1 MDLHSH
7 LSNAEP
13 AAIEALYRQFLDDPN
28 SVDPTW
34 RHFFLG
40 FDFAQRIYGE
50 DALDQGGAPSGG
62 AASASGPPVAPK
74 EFRVINLILAYR
86 TRGHLFTKTNP
97 VRARRDYSPDLSIA
111 HFGLDESDLDTTFEA
126 GSEVGIG
133 PAPLRDIIA
142 HLEATYC
149 HSIGIEFM
157 YIREPDRWNWFKD
170 HIELANR
177 PVLTVEEKK
186 QIFKKLNQATVF
198 EEFLQKKFVG
208 QKRFSVEGGESLLP
222 ALDAIVERGS
232 ELGAVEFIIGMAHRG
247 RLNTLAHILNKPY
260 TDIFEE
266 FAGKAYD
273 HDDDFDGDVKYHMG
287 YSTDFTADT
296 GVPIHIT
303 LAPNPSHLEAVDPVV
318 GGIARARIERGHQN
332 EDAVVPI
339 LVHGDAAIAGQGVVY
354 EVVQMAQLDGYRSG
368 GTIHLVVNNQVGF
381 TTNYLDGRS
390 SIYCTDVAKATHCP
404 VFHVNADDAE
414 AVVTAVRIALE
425 YRQRWHRDVFIDLLG
440 FRKYGHNEGDEP
452 KFTQPKLYKA
462 IQQHP
467 SARALYL
474 QQLEAEGTLDRAT
487 ADAMRAEV
495 EGKLDAAMEGAKSTE
510 KIHVTNFLE
519 KLWGDFRVKKPG
531 DDAME
536 VWTGFDRERLGKLA
550 QALCSL
556 PADKKYFRKVQKLF
570 KDRLA
575 MIEGDRLDWGL
586 GELLAYGTL
595 LVDGHPVRL
604 SGQDVERGTFSHRHA
619 VVKTEDTE
627 EERIPLNHLEDDQA
641 TLSIYNSHLS
651 EYGVMGFDF
660 GYAYGS
666 PEGLTIWEA
675 QFGDFN
681 NGAQIIID
689 QFISSGEDK
698 WNTPNGLTLFL
709 PHGYE
714 GMGSEHSSGRMERYL
729 QLCAQDNMQ
738 VANPTTPAN
747 HFHLLRRQVLRPF
760 RKPLV
765 VFTPKKLLRYPEAVS
780 SMADLAEGR
789 FQPVIDD
796 PQRAG
801 NSANNVQHVVMCS
814 GKFYYDLL
822 EERKK
827 RVQAGEMDSIAL
839 VRLEQLYP
847 FPTAELGAVLDRYE
861 NAKLCW
867 AQEEP
872 ANMGAFAH
880 LHRFGPGVQQFFAR
894 PESASPAT
902 GSPVLYAERH
912 QAIIDSVFQLG

>member
-7 LSNAEP
+7 LSNADP
-13 AAIEALYRQFLDDPN
+13 AAIEALYRQFLADPN

-40 FDFAQRIYGE
+40 FDFAQRVYGE
-50 DALDQGGAPSGG
+50 DALESGSTSGSAHGGA
-62 AASASGPPVAPK
+62 VAPK
-74 EFRVINLILAYR
+74 EFRVINLIHAYR

-97 VRARRDYSPDLSIA
+97 VRARRDYSPDLSIT
-111 HFGLDESDLDTTFEA
+111 HFGLDEADLDSVFEA

-133 PAPLRDIIA
+133 AASLRDIIA
-142 HLEATYC
+142 HLQETYC
-149 HSIGIEFM
+149 HSIGIEYM
-157 YIREPDRWNWFKD
+157 YIREPERWEWFKD

-177 PVLTVEEKK
+177 PVLSEAEKK

-273 HDDDFDGDVKYHMG
+273 HGEDFDGDVKYHMG
-287 YSTDFTADT
+287 YSTDFEADT

-318 GGIARARIERGHQN
+318 EGMARARIDREYKD
-332 EDAVVPI
+332 EKAVVPI
-339 LVHGDAAIAGQGVVY
+339 LVHGDAALAGQGVVY
-354 EVVQMAQLDGYRSG
+354 EVVQMAQLDGYRTG

-381 TTNYLDGRS
+381 TTNYLDARS

-467 SARALYL
+467 NARELYL
-474 QQLEAEGTLDRAT
+474 QQLESEGLMNRTDAE
-487 ADAMRAEV
+487 AMRAVV
-495 EGKLDAAMEGAKSTE
+495 EAKLDKAMEAAKASE
-510 KIHVTNFLE
+510 KIHVTNFLDG
-519 KLWGDFRVKKPG
+519 LWQDYRVKQPG

-536 VWTGFDRERLGKLA
+536 VWTGFDRDRLGRIA
-550 QALCSL
+550 DTLCSL
-556 PADKKYFRKVQKLF
+556 PEDKKYFRKVMKLF
-570 KDRLA
+570 KDRQA
-575 MIEGDRLDWGL
+575 MVQGDRLDWGL

-595 LVDGHPVRL
+595 LVEGHPVRV

-619 VVKTEDTE
+619 IVKTEDTE
-627 EERIPLNHLEDDQA
+627 EERIPLNHLEEGQE
-641 TLSIYNSHLS
+641 TLTIYNSHLS

-660 GYAYGS
+660 GYAYGT

-689 QFISSGEDK
+689 QFLSAGEDK
-698 WNTPNGLTLFL
+698 WNAPNGLTLFL

-729 QLCAQDNMQ
+729 QLCAGDNMQ

-765 VFTPKKLLRYPEAVS
+765 VFTPKKLLRYPDAIS
-780 SMADLAEGR
+780 TMAELAEGK
-789 FQPVIDD
+789 FQAVIDD

-801 NSANNVQHVVMCS
+801 SSAESVKNVVLCS

-822 EERKK
+822 EERKR
-827 RVQAGEMDSIAL
+827 RVQAGEMDSLAL

-847 FPTAELGAVLDRYE
+847 FPNAELGAVLDRYE
-861 NAKLCW
+861 GATLCW

-872 ANMGAFAH
+872 SNMGAYAH
-880 LHRFGPGVQQFFAR
+880 LHRFGPGVKQFFAR
-894 PESASPAT
+894 PESASPAA
-902 GSPVLYAERH
+902 GSPVVHAERH
-912 QAIIDSVFQLG
+912 NAVINSVFGLG

>member
-13 AAIEALYRQFLDDPN
+13 AAIEALYRQFLADPN

-40 FDFAQRIYGE
+40 FDFAQRVYGE
-50 DALDQGGAPSGG
+50 DALESGGASGSAQGGA
-62 AASASGPPVAPK
+62 VAPK
-74 EFRVINLILAYR
+74 EFRVINLIHAYR

-111 HFGLDESDLDTTFEA
+111 HFGLDEADLDSVFEA

-133 PAPLRDIIA
+133 AASLRDIIA
-142 HLEATYC
+142 HLEETYC
-149 HSIGIEFM
+149 HSIGIEYM
-157 YIREPDRWNWFKD
+157 YIREPERWEWFKD

-177 PVLTVEEKK
+177 PVLSEAEKK

-222 ALDAIVERGS
+222 ALDAIVERGRA
-232 ELGAVEFIIGMAHRG
+232 LGAVVFIIGMPHRG
-247 RLNTLAHILNKPY
+247 RLNTLDHILNKPY

-273 HDDDFDGDVKYHMG
+273 HGEDFDGDVKYHMG
-287 YSTDFTADT
+287 YSTDFEADT

-318 GGIARARIERGHQN
+318 EGMARARIDREYKD
-332 EDAVVPI
+332 EKAVVPI
-339 LVHGDAAIAGQGVVY
+339 LVHGDAAVAGQGVVY
-354 EVVQMAQLDGYRSG
+354 EVVQMAELDGYRTG

-381 TTNYLDGRS
+381 TTNYLDARS

-467 SARALYL
+467 NARELYF
-474 QQLEAEGTLDRAT
+474 QQLESEGLMNRADAE
-487 ADAMRAEV
+487 AMRAVV
-495 EGKLDAAMEGAKSTE
+495 EAKLDKAMEAAKASE
-510 KIHVTNFLE
+510 KIHVTNFLDG
-519 KLWGDFRVKKPG
+519 LWQDYRVKQPG

-536 VWTGFDRERLGKLA
+536 VWTGFDRDRLGRLA
-550 QALCSL
+550 DALCSL
-556 PADKKYFRKVQKLF
+556 PEDKKYFRKVMKLF
-570 KDRLA
+570 KDRRA

-595 LVDGHPVRL
+595 LVEGHPVRV

-627 EERIPLNHLEDDQA
+627 EERIPLNHLEDGQE
-641 TLSIYNSHLS
+641 TLTIYNSHLS

-660 GYAYGS
+660 GYAYGT

-689 QFISSGEDK
+689 QFLAAGEDK
-698 WNTPNGLTLFL
+698 WNAPNGLTLFL

-729 QLCAQDNMQ
+729 QLCAGDNMQ

-765 VFTPKKLLRYPEAVS
+765 VFTPKKLLRYPDAVS
-780 SMADLAEGR
+780 SMADLAEGK
-789 FQPVIDD
+789 FQAVIDD

-801 NSANNVQHVVMCS
+801 SSAESVKNVVLCS

-822 EERKK
+822 EERKR
-827 RVQAGEMDSIAL
+827 RVQAGEMDSLAL

-847 FPTAELGAVLDRYE
+847 FPNAELGAVLDRYE
-861 NAKLCW
+861 GATLCW

-872 ANMGAFAH
+872 SNMGAFAH
-880 LHRFGPGVQQFFAR
+880 LHRFGPGVKQFFAR
-894 PESASPAT
+894 PESASPAA
-902 GSPVLYAERH
+902 GSPVVHAERH
-912 QAIIDSVFQLG
+912 NAVMDSVFGLG

>member
-13 AAIEALYRQFLDDPN
+13 AAIEALYRKFLDDPN

-40 FDFAQRIYGE
+40 FDFAQRVYGE
-50 DALDQGGAPSGG
+50 DALESGSASSAPSANG
-62 AASASGPPVAPK
+62 AALGPK
-74 EFRVINLILAYR
+74 EFRVINLIHDYR

-97 VRARRDYSPDLSIA
+97 VRARRDYSPDLRIE
-111 HFGLDESDLDTTFEA
+111 HFGLEDADLDTVFEA

-142 HLEATYC
+142 HLQETYC

-177 PVLTVEEKK
+177 PVLSEAEKK
-186 QIFKKLNQATVF
+186 QVFRKLNQATVF

-232 ELGAVEFIIGMAHRG
+232 ELGAKEFIIGMAHRG

-260 TDIFEE
+260 TEIFSE

-273 HDDDFDGDVKYHMG
+273 HDDEFDGDVKYHMG
-287 YSTDFTADT
+287 HSTDLMADT
-296 GVPIHIT
+296 GVPVHIT

-318 GGIARARIERGHQN
+318 EGIARARIDREHQD
-332 EDAVVPI
+332 EKAVVPI
-339 LVHGDAAIAGQGVVY
+339 LVHGDAAVAGQGVVY
-354 EVVQMAQLDGYRSG
+354 EVVQMAQLDGYRAG

-404 VFHVNADDAE
+404 VLHVNADDAE

-425 YRQRWHRDVFIDLLG
+425 YRQRWRRDVFIDLLG
-440 FRKYGHNEGDEP
+440 YRKYGHNEGDEP

-467 SARALYL
+467 NARELYR
-474 QQLEAEGTLDRAT
+474 QQLEAEG
-487 ADAMRAEV
+487 V
-495 EGKLDAAMEGAKSTE
+495 LDANMASSMRSELEQELDKAMDEAKSTD
-510 KIHVTNFLE
+510 KLVVTNFLE
-519 KLWGDFRVKKPG
+519 NLWGDYRMKQPG

-536 VWTGFDRERLGKLA
+536 VWTGFDRDRLGRLA
-550 QALCSL
+550 VALCSL
-556 PADKKYFRKVQKLF
+556 PEDKNYFRKVKKLF
-570 KDRLA
+570 KDRRA
-575 MIEGDRLDWGL
+575 MVDGDRLDWGL

-595 LVDGHPVRL
+595 LVEGHPVRM

-627 EERIPLNHLEDDQA
+627 EERIPLNHLEAEQA
-641 TLSIYNSHLS
+641 QITLFNSHLS

-660 GYAYGS
+660 GYAYGT

-689 QFISSGEDK
+689 QFISAGEDK
-698 WNTPNGLTLFL
+698 WNAPNGLTLFL

-729 QLCAQDNMQ
+729 QMCAQDNMQ
-738 VANPTTPAN
+738 VVNPTTPAN

-765 VFTPKKLLRYPEAVS
+765 VFTPKKLLRYPDAVS
-780 SMADLAEGR
+780 TMADLSEGK
-789 FQPVIDD
+789 FQSVIDD
-796 PQRAG
+796 PQRG
-801 NSANNVQHVVMCS
+801 GSSADSVKNVVLCS

-827 RVQAGEMDSIAL
+827 RVQSGEMDSIAL

-847 FPTAELGAVLDRYE
+847 FPTAELGAILDRYE
-861 NAKLCW
+861 GATLCW

-872 ANMGAFAH
+872 SNMGAYAH
-880 LHRFGPGVQQFFAR
+880 LHRFGPGVARFFAR
-894 PESASPAT
+894 PASASPAA
-902 GSPVLYAERH
+902 GSPVVHNERH
-912 QAIIDSVFQLG
+912 QAVIDSVFKLG

>member
-7 LSNAEP
+7 LSNADP
-13 AAIEALYRQFLDDPN
+13 AAIEALYRQFLADPN

-40 FDFAQRIYGE
+40 FDFAQRVYGE
-50 DALDQGGAPSGG
+50 DALESGSTSGSAHGGA
-62 AASASGPPVAPK
+62 VAPK
-74 EFRVINLILAYR
+74 EFRVINLIHAYR

-111 HFGLDESDLDTTFEA
+111 HFGLDEADLDSVFEA

-133 PAPLRDIIA
+133 AASLRDIIA
-142 HLEATYC
+142 HLQETYC
-149 HSIGIEFM
+149 HSIGIEYM
-157 YIREPDRWNWFKD
+157 YIREPERWEWFKD

-177 PVLTVEEKK
+177 PVLSEAEKK

-273 HDDDFDGDVKYHMG
+273 HGEDFDGDVKYHMG
-287 YSTDFTADT
+287 YSTDFEADT

-318 GGIARARIERGHQN
+318 EGMARARIDREYKD
-332 EDAVVPI
+332 EKAVVPI
-339 LVHGDAAIAGQGVVY
+339 LVHGDAALAGQGVVY
-354 EVVQMAQLDGYRSG
+354 EVVQMAQLDGYRTG

-381 TTNYLDGRS
+381 TTNYLDARS

-467 SARALYL
+467 NARELYL
-474 QQLEAEGTLDRAT
+474 QQLESEGLMNRTDAE
-487 ADAMRAEV
+487 AMRAVV
-495 EGKLDAAMEGAKSTE
+495 EAKLDKAMEAAKASE
-510 KIHVTNFLE
+510 KIHVTNFLDG
-519 KLWGDFRVKKPG
+519 LWQDYRVKQPG

-536 VWTGFDRERLGKLA
+536 VWTGFDRDRLGRIA
-550 QALCSL
+550 DTLCSL
-556 PADKKYFRKVQKLF
+556 PEDKKYFRKVMKLF
-570 KDRLA
+570 KDRQA
-575 MIEGDRLDWGL
+575 MVQGDRLDWGL

-595 LVDGHPVRL
+595 LVEGHPVRV

-619 VVKTEDTE
+619 IVKTEDTE
-627 EERIPLNHLEDDQA
+627 EERIPLNHLEEGQE
-641 TLSIYNSHLS
+641 TLTIYNSHLS

-660 GYAYGS
+660 GYAYGT

-689 QFISSGEDK
+689 QFLSAGEDK
-698 WNTPNGLTLFL
+698 WNAPNGLTLFL

-729 QLCAQDNMQ
+729 QLCAGDNMQ

-765 VFTPKKLLRYPEAVS
+765 VFTPKKLLRYPDAIS
-780 SMADLAEGR
+780 TMAELAEGK
-789 FQPVIDD
+789 FQAVIDD

-801 NSANNVQHVVMCS
+801 SSAESVKNVVLCS

-822 EERKK
+822 EERKR
-827 RVQAGEMDSIAL
+827 RVQAGEMDSLAL

-847 FPTAELGAVLDRYE
+847 FPNAELGAVLDRYE
-861 NAKLCW
+861 GATLCW

-872 ANMGAFAH
+872 SNMGAYAH
-880 LHRFGPGVQQFFAR
+880 LHRFGPGVKQFFAR
-894 PESASPAT
+894 PESASPAA
-902 GSPVLYAERH
+902 GSPVVHAERH
-912 QAIIDSVFQLG
+912 NAVINSVFGLG

>member
-13 AAIEALYRQFLDDPN
+13 AAVEALYRQFLEDP
-28 SVDPTW
+28 SLVDPSW

-50 DALDQGGAPSGG
+50 ETLTSGGG
-62 AASASGPPVAPK
+62 AAESGQAGTSAMGPK
-74 EFRVINLILAYR
+74 EFRVINLIHAYR

-97 VRARRDYSPDLSIA
+97 VRARRDYSPDLGIA
-111 HFGLDESDLDTTFEA
+111 HFGLEESDMDTVFEA

-133 PAPLRDIIA
+133 AASLRDIIA

-149 HSIGIEFM
+149 HSIGIEYM
-157 YIREPDRWNWFKD
+157 YMREPERWSWFKD

-177 PVLTVEEKK
+177 PVLGKEEKQ
-186 QIFKKLNQATVF
+186 QIFRKLNQATVF

-232 ELGAVEFIIGMAHRG
+232 ELGAKEFIIGMAHRG

-260 TDIFEE
+260 ADIFEE

-273 HDDDFDGDVKYHMG
+273 NGDDFDGDVKYHMG
-287 YSTDFTADT
+287 YSTDLTADN
-296 GVPIHIT
+296 GNPVHIT

-318 GGIARARIERGHQN
+318 EGIARARIDRGHQN

-339 LVHGDAAIAGQGVVY
+339 LVHGDAALSGQGVVY
-354 EVVQMAQLDGYRSG
+354 EVVQMAQLDGYRTG

-440 FRKYGHNEGDEP
+440 YRKYGHNEGDEP

-462 IQQHP
+462 IQRHP
-467 SARALYL
+467 NARELYL
-474 QQLEAEGTLDRAT
+474 QQLEGEGLMDRAT
-487 ADAMRAEV
+487 ADGMRAEL
-495 EGKLDAAMEGAKSTE
+495 ESQLDAAMEQAKGAG
-510 KIHVTNFLE
+510 KIYVTNFLE
-519 KLWGDFRVKKPG
+519 KLWGDFRMKQPG

-536 VWTGFDRERLGKLA
+536 VWTGFDGTRLGQLA
-550 QALCSL
+550 EALCSL
-556 PADKKYFRKVQKLF
+556 PEDGNYFRKVKKLF
-570 KDRLA
+570 ADRQKMVA
-575 MIEGDRLDWGL
+575 EDRLDWGL

-595 LVDGHPVRL
+595 LVEGHPVRI

-627 EERIPLNHLEDDQA
+627 EERIPLNHLEEGQEQ
-641 TLSIYNSHLS
+641 LSIYNSNLS

-660 GYAYGS
+660 GYAYGT

-698 WNTPNGLTLFL
+698 WNAPNGLTLFL

-714 GMGSEHSSGRMERYL
+714 GMGSEHSSGRMERFL
-729 QLCAQDNMQ
+729 QLCAQDNIQ

-765 VFTPKKLLRYPEAVS
+765 VFTPKKLLRYPDAIS
-780 SMADLAEGR
+780 TMADLAEGR
-789 FQPVIDD
+789 FRPVIDD
-796 PQRAG
+796 PQRG
-801 NSANNVQHVVMCS
+801 GSSADGVQYVVLCS

-822 EERKK
+822 EERKS
-827 RVQAGEMDSIAL
+827 RVQAGQMDNIAL

-847 FPTAELGAVLDRYE
+847 FPTAELGAILDRYE
-861 NAKLCW
+861 GATLCW

-880 LHRFGPGVQQFFAR
+880 LHRFGPGVQRFFAR
-894 PESASPAT
+894 PESASPAA
-902 GSPVLYAERH
+902 GSPVVYAERH
-912 QAIIDSVFQLG
+912 KAIIDSVFNMA